1 MWELVII
8 WNGGDKDIEE
18 FDRKEDAK
26 RAQAEMWLN
35 FCNQIEWTC
44 VRRKIND

>member
-8 WNGGDKDIEE
+8 WNGGDKDITAFETKEE
-18 FDRKEDAK
+18 
-26 RAQAEMWLN
+26 AEKAEINMRMA
-35 FCNQIEWTC
+35 FGNQVDWSC